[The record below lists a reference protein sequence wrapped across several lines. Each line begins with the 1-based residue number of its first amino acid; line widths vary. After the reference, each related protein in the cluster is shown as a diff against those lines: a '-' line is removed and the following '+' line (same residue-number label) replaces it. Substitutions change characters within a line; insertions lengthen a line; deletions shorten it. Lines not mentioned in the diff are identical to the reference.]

1 MSVYIFLWGAVVV
14 FGFIASRSNYKAKYF
29 VLFSFFLM
37 TIVLGL
43 RGATV
48 GEDTKMYLN
57 IAERVTNISWK
68 EVFSSFPTSQWRYIS
83 YGGLSGFSERTE
95 TVYLAYCKLIMLIF
109 HNAQAVLL
117 ITAAITNALFAKFI
131 LDNITVKQDAILA
144 VYIYMCDA
152 MFMNSFN
159 TMRQILAISIAVQ
172 SIELIKKE
180 KYKKAIACVLLAAC
194 FHQSAI
200 VFFAADLFYLLKKK
214 KERYIYLLVTVCA
227 LPVLIP
233 VAIKVVSIFSSK
245 YASYLSVSFWGA
257 QLRGTLLL
265 WIIIAIVLFIMIR
278 ANQSNNIDWWLIYM
292 ATIYIGVELVGMQL
306 TVISRVA
313 MYFRIFLVLL
323 FPIAQKYFTKKSGQF
338 YKIGVVMLMTVSFF
352 SYASSPARLYTFC
365 F

>member
-1 MSVYIFLWGAVVV
+1 MSVYIFLWGAIVV

-200 VFFAADLFYLLKKK
+200 VFFVADLFYLLKKK

-227 LPVLIP
+227 LPALIP
-233 VAIKVVSIFSSK
+233 VAIK
-245 YASYLSVSFWGA
+245 
-257 QLRGTLLL
+257 
-265 WIIIAIVLFIMIR
+265 
-278 ANQSNNIDWWLIYM
+278 NCD
-292 ATIYIGVELVGMQL
+292 
-306 TVISRVA
+306 
-313 MYFRIFLVLL
+313 
-323 FPIAQKYFTKKSGQF
+323 
-338 YKIGVVMLMTVSFF
+338 
-352 SYASSPARLYTFC
+352 C
-365 F
+365 

>member
-200 VFFAADLFYLLKKK
+200 VFFVADLFYLLKKK
-214 KERYIYLLVTVCA
+214 KERYILSPCDCLC
-227 LPVLIP
+227 I
-233 VAIKVVSIFSSK
+233 
-245 YASYLSVSFWGA
+245 ASFNPCGY
-257 QLRGTLLL
+257 
-265 WIIIAIVLFIMIR
+265 
-278 ANQSNNIDWWLIYM
+278 
-292 ATIYIGVELVGMQL
+292 
-306 TVISRVA
+306 
-313 MYFRIFLVLL
+313 
-323 FPIAQKYFTKKSGQF
+323 
-338 YKIGVVMLMTVSFF
+338 
-352 SYASSPARLYTFC
+352 
-365 F
+365 

>member
-1 MSVYIFLWGAVVV
+1 MSVYIFLWGAVVG

-200 VFFAADLFYLLKKK
+200 VFVADLFYLLKKK
-214 KERYIYLLVTVCA
+214 K
-227 LPVLIP
+227 
-233 VAIKVVSIFSSK
+233 KDIF
-245 YASYLSVSFWGA
+245 
-257 QLRGTLLL
+257 
-265 WIIIAIVLFIMIR
+265 
-278 ANQSNNIDWWLIYM
+278 
-292 ATIYIGVELVGMQL
+292 
-306 TVISRVA
+306 IS
-313 MYFRIFLVLL
+313 L
-323 FPIAQKYFTKKSGQF
+323 
-338 YKIGVVMLMTVSFF
+338 
-352 SYASSPARLYTFC
+352 
-365 F
+365 

>member
-1 MSVYIFLWGAVVV
+1 
-14 FGFIASRSNYKAKYF
+14 
-29 VLFSFFLM
+29 
-37 TIVLGL
+37 
-43 RGATV
+43 
-48 GEDTKMYLN
+48 
-57 IAERVTNISWK
+57 
-68 EVFSSFPTSQWRYIS
+68 
-83 YGGLSGFSERTE
+83 
-95 TVYLAYCKLIMLIF
+95 
-109 HNAQAVLL
+109 
-117 ITAAITNALFAKFI
+117 
-131 LDNITVKQDAILA
+131 
-144 VYIYMCDA
+144 MCDA
-152 MFMNSFN
+152 MFMNLFN

-172 SIELIKKE
+172 SIELIKIE

-200 VFFAADLFYLLKKK
+200 VFFVADLFYLLKKK

-278 ANQSNNIDWWLIYM
+278 ANQSDNIDWWLIYM

>member
-57 IAERVTNISWK
+57 IAERVTDISWK

-95 TVYLAYCKLIMLIF
+95 TVYLAYCKLIMIIF

-172 SIELIKKE
+172 SIELIKIE
-180 KYKKAIACVLLAAC
+180 
-194 FHQSAI
+194 
-200 VFFAADLFYLLKKK
+200 
-214 KERYIYLLVTVCA
+214 
-227 LPVLIP
+227 
-233 VAIKVVSIFSSK
+233 SIRK
-245 YASYLSVSFWGA
+245 
-257 QLRGTLLL
+257 Q
-265 WIIIAIVLFIMIR
+265 
-278 ANQSNNIDWWLIYM
+278 
-292 ATIYIGVELVGMQL
+292 
-306 TVISRVA
+306 
-313 MYFRIFLVLL
+313 
-323 FPIAQKYFTKKSGQF
+323 
-338 YKIGVVMLMTVSFF
+338 
-352 SYASSPARLYTFC
+352 
-365 F
+365 

>member
-1 MSVYIFLWGAVVV
+1 MA
-14 FGFIASRSNYKAKYF
+14 
-29 VLFSFFLM
+29 
-37 TIVLGL
+37 
-43 RGATV
+43 
-48 GEDTKMYLN
+48 
-57 IAERVTNISWK
+57 
-68 EVFSSFPTSQWRYIS
+68 
-83 YGGLSGFSERTE
+83 
-95 TVYLAYCKLIMLIF
+95 
-109 HNAQAVLL
+109 
-117 ITAAITNALFAKFI
+117 
-131 LDNITVKQDAILA
+131 
-144 VYIYMCDA
+144 
-152 MFMNSFN
+152 
-159 TMRQILAISIAVQ
+159 
-172 SIELIKKE
+172 
-180 KYKKAIACVLLAAC
+180 
-194 FHQSAI
+194 
-200 VFFAADLFYLLKKK
+200 
-214 KERYIYLLVTVCA
+214 VCA

-278 ANQSNNIDWWLIYM
+278 ANQSDNIDWWLIYM